1 MHFQQIQK
9 ELPQDEREITLEQ
22 HNFFL
27 DFVMRY
33 YKYLMNILLLNYQL
47 FHLVTNSCTCYTLV
61 NSVSD
66 VKHSIFSTTEEH
78 S

>member
-22 HNFFL
+22 HDFFL

-33 YKYLMNILLLNYQL
+33 CKYLMNILLLSYRP

-61 NSVSD
+61 ISVRD

>member
-22 HNFFL
+22 HDFFL

-33 YKYLMNILLLNYQL
+33 CKYLMNILLLSNIN
-47 FHLVTNSCTCYTLV
+47 FF
-61 NSVSD
+61 
-66 VKHSIFSTTEEH
+66 I
-78 S
+78 

>member
-33 YKYLMNILLLNYQL
+33 YTYIHILY
-47 FHLVTNSCTCYTLV
+47 
-61 NSVSD
+61 
-66 VKHSIFSTTEEH
+66 
-78 S
+78 